1 MKTAKNV
8 VMRFILKN
16 DSNILKNKLLNLNTR
31 EMPKLSRGR
40 VGVKI
45 TLGSVQKRTVRFL
58 PQSKGSF

>member
-45 TLGSVQKRTVRFL
+45 TLGSVQK
-58 PQSKGSF
+58 